1 MKYPRLV
8 VSAVAASALSLAACS
23 PSEEPADQN
32 DTQTTTSAESEQAA
46 ETDVTFE
53 GGVVRAMAEDSDMT
67 AIFGTLVNHTDSDL
81 EVESFST
88 SIEAEMTQLHETVDG
103 QMSEMTEPLTIP
115 AGGEAT
121 LEPGGDHLML
131 MGVKE
136 PVMAGE
142 SVTITLHLT
151 DGKTIDLGEVPVRSI
166 GAGDEDYGDLGSTD
180 HSNHGDPGDHAE
192 DTDHGDH
199 AEHNELGDHSDHGD
213 HADHGDH
220 GDHADHEGHSG
231 H

>member
-1 MKYPRLV
+1 MKYTRLV

-23 PSEEPADQN
+23 PSDEPSDQT
-32 DTQTTTSAESEQAA
+32 DTQTTTAAESEQAA
-46 ETDVTFE
+46 DDDVSFE

-67 AIFGTLVNHTDSDL
+67 AIFGTLVNHTDTDL
-81 EVESFST
+81 QVESFST
-88 SIEAEMTQLHETVDG
+88 SIDAEMTQLHETVDG

-115 AGGEAT
+115 ADGEAT
-121 LEPGGDHLML
+121 LEPGGNHLML

-142 SVTITLHLT
+142 SVAITLHLT

-180 HSNHGDPGDHAE
+180 HANHGDPGDHAE
-192 DTDHGDH
+192 GTDHGDH
-199 AEHNELGDHSDHGD
+199 SDHVEHNEHVD
-213 HADHGDH
+213 HAEHGE
-220 GDHADHEGHSG
+220 HAGQNGH
-231 H
+231 